1 MRTSARQPNTF
12 TSFYCRTEYFQNSFL
27 PYVVKGWNKLD
38 PVKRSCQ
45 PYESFRKAL
54 LNVVRPSENKI
65 SKIHDRVEIKF
76 LTRLRLGLRH
86 LREHKFRH
94 NFEET
99 LNPLC
104 SYSIEAETTLHF
116 FLRCQFFNDIR
127 GILVNDLINTERS
140 LPSLSQD
147 KLISILLYV
156 SDAFDNKKNRKIL
169 ICTIQFIKDS
179 RRFDDSL
186 F

>member
-27 PYVVKGWNKLD
+27 PYVVKEWNKLD
-38 PVKRSCQ
+38 PDKRSCQ
-45 PYESFRKAL
+45 SYEIFCKAH
-54 LNVVRPSENKI
+54 LNAIRPSENKI
-65 SKIHDRVEIKF
+65 FNIHDQVGTKL
-76 LTRLRLGLRH
+76 LTRLRSGLSH

-94 NFEET
+94 NFEDT

-104 SYSIEAETTLHF
+104 SCSIEAETTLHF

-127 GILVNDLINTERS
+127 GILMNDLINIDRS
-140 LPSLSQD
+140 FPSLSQD
-147 KLISILLYV
+147 KLISILLYG
-156 SDAFDNKKNRKIL
+156 SDAFDNKNPKIL
-169 ICTIQFIKDS
+169 ICTIQFTKDFH
-179 RRFDDSL
+179 RFDDSL